1 MYSQV
6 AENEFFVDSEVLLDR
21 LEELK
26 IKQLEKF
33 SEDSEKTLSGN
44 INKNAFLYGDSMAL
58 QDIDGGNRKWV
69 NKRKY
74 IIIDPHRLY
83 NPD

>member
-33 SEDSEKTLSGN
+33 SEDSEKN
-44 INKNAFLYGDSMAL
+44 FI
-58 QDIDGGNRKWV
+58 R
-69 NKRKY
+69 
-74 IIIDPHRLY
+74 
-83 NPD
+83 